1 MILSRE
7 HILLAGIWFLVKRW
21 MIFILNGLILNV
33 NQKVTVKVILCGTSH
48 LPAKASVLNMTLFN
62 ASASWITCEE
72 PGTVVSQG
80 KCHSRCFPHRL
91 EVDRFPL
98 RSDESVREAME
109 KGSDKK
115 RCKGFKGK
123 SGLFTLQGFDVV
135 DRMCPDYMH
144 CVLLGITNKLY
155 NWFSP
160 TQNKK
165 PHFISDNLQKN
176 EKH

>member
-1 MILSRE
+1 
-7 HILLAGIWFLVKRW
+7 

-33 NQKVTVKVILCGTSH
+33 DNQKVTVKVILCGTCH

-62 ASASWITCEE
+62 ASASCITCEE

-80 KCHSRCFPHRL
+80 KGHNWCFPHRL

-135 DRMCPDYMH
+135 DGMCPDYMH
-144 CVLLGITNKLY
+144 CVLLGITNKLLY
-155 NWFSP
+155 NWISP
-160 TQNKK
+160 TQNKN
-165 PHFISDNLQKN
+165 HISLVTS
-176 EKH
+176 